1 MSIASDPGSVPVDN
15 GADDRSKPAKV
26 ADQATTAATDVAST
40 ATSGAKDVAGEAAT
54 QAKVVAGEA
63 KRQVGNVVD
72 QTRRELSQQAEQR
85 TSQAAGGLRTLSDQ
99 VAALADGRPG
109 DAGPLAGYLDDA
121 RTRVTTIADRLEEGG
136 AQGLLDDVTDFARRR
151 PVVFLAAAGAAGFL
165 VGRLA
170 RAGRAVQQ
178 DSAATTPDPATFYSA
193 TASPS
198 APDVVAD
205 PFTEL
210 PPPTPVVDGPLVTT
224 VP

>member
-1 MSIASDPGSVPVDN
+1 MSIASDPGSIPIDTET
-15 GADDRSKPAKV
+15 DERSKTAQV
-26 ADQATTAATDVAST
+26 ADRATTAAGDVTST

-54 QAKVVAGEA
+54 QAKVVEGEA

-72 QTRRELSQQAEQR
+72 QTRHELTQQADQR
-85 TSQAAGGLRTLSDQ
+85 TRQAAGGLRTLSDQ

-121 RTRVTTIADRLEEGG
+121 RARVSTIADRLDEGG
-136 AQGLLDDVTDFARRR
+136 PQGLLDDVTDFARRR
-151 PVVFLAAAGAAGFL
+151 PVVFLAAAGVAGFV

-178 DSAATTPDPATFYSA
+178 DQADTPDSATFYSA
-193 TASPS
+193 TTSPS
-198 APDVVAD
+198 TPDVLAD
-205 PFTEL
+205 PYAEL
-210 PPPTPVVDGPLVTT
+210 PPPTPVVDGPYVTT